1 MRSLLLVGLL
11 TASALVPQS
20 SRAAENWCA
29 RNLGEGAGKPCVTAP
44 LDYCLR
50 GIRLGGVCAREGY
63 VGNEGGRDEAPKPS
77 RRAATKERPDR
88 FNSDRSSAR

>member
-1 MRSLLLVGLL
+1 MRSLLLIGLL
-11 TASALVPQS
+11 SASALFPQS
-20 SRAAENWCA
+20 SRAENWCA
-29 RNLGEGAGKPCVTAP
+29 RNLGEGAGKPSVTAP

-63 VGNEGGRDEAPKPS
+63 VGDAGSREPAQKPS
-77 RRAATKERPDR
+77 QRTGTRERPER

>member
-1 MRSLLLVGLL
+1 MRSLVLFVGLL
-11 TASALVPQS
+11 SASALFPQS
-20 SRAAENWCA
+20 SRAENWCA

-63 VGNEGGRDEAPKPS
+63 VGNEISREPAQKPS
-77 RRAATKERPDR
+77 QRTGTRERWDRAGYYG
-88 FNSDRSSAR
+88 